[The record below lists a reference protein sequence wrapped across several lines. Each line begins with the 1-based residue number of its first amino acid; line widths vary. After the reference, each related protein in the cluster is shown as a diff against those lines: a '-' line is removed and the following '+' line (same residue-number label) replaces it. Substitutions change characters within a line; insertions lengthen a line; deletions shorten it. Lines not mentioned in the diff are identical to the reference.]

1 MFSEC
6 LWHVILLFVYEACDS
21 IVVCVLFVFNL
32 PLQITGV
39 TPLSRVPLDIIT
51 YSNKKII
58 LIWHTYV
65 HVHVHTYLKLNIG
78 HTEVTDRLEAS
89 EAFNNYFSNIGQ
101 QTSHN
106 VPKVNKCFKSYMP
119 RPTPHSF
126 FLDPVSPS
134 DVLNITNKLKTK
146 ISSGHDGISTK
157 LLKTTINEIKEP
169 LSIIINKS
177 FETGSEPRK
186 HEHN

>member
-1 MFSEC
+1 MPFEPAFESTPFLVYSVSLFDLYFYLSGLCAQTPSLSKLLCVLNYSHPKCHVMFSVC

-78 HTEVTDRLEAS
+78 HIWWQRCSHALMRYEPMQLILMVALL
-89 EAFNNYFSNIGQ
+89 YHLSN
-101 QTSHN
+101 T
-106 VPKVNKCFKSYMP
+106 
-119 RPTPHSF
+119 
-126 FLDPVSPS
+126 
-134 DVLNITNKLKTK
+134 
-146 ISSGHDGISTK
+146 
-157 LLKTTINEIKEP
+157 
-169 LSIIINKS
+169 
-177 FETGSEPRK
+177 
-186 HEHN
+186 